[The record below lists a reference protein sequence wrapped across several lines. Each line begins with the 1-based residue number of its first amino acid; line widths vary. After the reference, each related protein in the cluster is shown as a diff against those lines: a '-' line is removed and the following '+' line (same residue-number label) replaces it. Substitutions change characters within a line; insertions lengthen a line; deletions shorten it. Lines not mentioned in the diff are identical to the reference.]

1 MLSGNLG
8 AELQRGERR
17 PANDMTVKRREGGER
32 SRKEGLGSL
41 SDRPREG
48 RRGRIE
54 SIGRI
59 LKIDLSQFDK
69 KEEEKKKEGV

>member
-1 MLSGNLG
+1 MPSPTT
-8 AELQRGERR
+8 QREGRGR

-41 SDRPREG
+41 SERATDG
-48 RRGRIE
+48 VRGRIE

-69 KEEEKKKEGV
+69 KEEGEEGGGV